1 MVAVV
6 LLISLSFSLSLNI
19 DVFILLQAGIYN
31 RKYNHKV
38 IRARPSCRSRLYM
51 TLSPPFGITWLEMIR
66 AFEI

>member
-1 MVAVV
+1 M
-6 LLISLSFSLSLNI
+6 I